1 MLDFKAE
8 FLTQYFDTVEPKEFY
23 RSIFPEG
30 ELQGKGEHIQ
40 GKYNAIAVELM
51 AMTENGKNTKRYT
64 ITDDLNMIDELLKH
78 DDFVL
83 LSPISYAGRAR
94 KSENARFIYAVAIDL
109 DGVRKKEHM
118 IDLFYQMDGNG
129 PSNHL
134 PKPTYIVNSGN
145 GLHLYYV
152 LEKPIP
158 CFKNIIDQL
167 TKLKN
172 NLTKKVWNGYVTDLS
187 EKVQYQSI
195 FQGFRLV
202 GGVTKNGGRTKAYEI
217 GERVSLEYLNQFVQ
231 EENRVTEFAYKSE
244 LTLDKAKEKYP
255 DWYEKRIMRG
265 EKKGRW
271 TVKRDLY
278 EWWKR
283 KLQSEVIEGHRY
295 YGMMCLAIYAKKCG
309 LSLEELERDAFSLVE
324 YLDKMTSEEDNHFT
338 RLDVMSA
345 LEMFNDDYVTFPIK
359 TISDLTGV
367 YIQKN
372 KRNYRKQ
379 NMHLKG
385 ARALQEIY
393 NPDWRKGNGRPDKE
407 QLVRQ
412 YIRENPTAKVTEI
425 AKTLKVSRPTV
436 YKYMRYREGED
447 QLLYPEIQ
455 VSNDP
460 KADEK
465 SIGKYGMMAL
475 NYLKEN
481 YLYRFNQ
488 LQIEGN
494 LMPLMHQVN
503 DEAYKKLE
511 VLQEQMLKSNPIED
525 IKNTYQTYQYRNMIR
540 TQAEDIVIR
549 EIVYQER

>member
-1 MLDFKAE
+1 MTDIKADY
-8 FLTQYFDTVEPKEFY
+8 LTQFFDEIEPKEFY

-30 ELQGKGEHIQ
+30 ELQGKGDHIP
-40 GKYNAIAVELM
+40 GKYNGIAVELLPM
-51 AMTENGKNTKRYT
+51 NEKGKNTRRYT
-64 ITDDLNMIDELLKH
+64 ITDDLEMIDELLEH
-78 DDFVL
+78 EDFIL

-94 KSENARFIYAVAIDL
+94 KSENARFIYAIAIDL

-118 IDLFYQMDGNG
+118 TDLFYQMDGNG
-129 PSNHL
+129 PSNHI

-152 LEKPIP
+152 LEKPVP

-217 GERVSLEYLNQFVQ
+217 GNKVSIEYLNQFVL
-231 EENRVTEFAYKSE
+231 EENRVIEFAYKSE

-255 DWYEKRIMRG
+255 DWYEKRIVKG

-271 TVKRDLY
+271 TAKRDLY
-278 EWWKR
+278 EWWKG
-283 KLQSEVIEGHRY
+283 KLKSEIIEGHRY

-309 LSLEELERDAFSLVE
+309 ICFEELEKDAFSLVDH
-324 YLDKMTSEEDNHFT
+324 LDKMTSAEDNHFT
-338 RLDVMSA
+338 RSDVLSA

-359 TISDLTGV
+359 TISELTGV
-367 YIQKN
+367 HIQRN

-379 NMHLKG
+379 EMHLKG

-393 NPDWRKGNGRPDKE
+393 NPNWRDGNGRPDKKKM
-407 QLVRQ
+407 VRD
-412 YIRENPTAKVTEI
+412 YIKDNPTAKVTEI
-425 AKTLKVSRPTV
+425 AKALNVSRPTV
-436 YKYMRYREGED
+436 YKYIEYAEGEN
-447 QLLYPEIQ
+447 QLLYPKLQ
-455 VSNDP
+455 VSDDP
-460 KADEK
+460 EADK
-465 SIGKYGMMAL
+465 KPLGKYGMMAL
-475 NYLKEN
+475 DYLKQN
-481 YLYRFNQ
+481 HLYRFSQ
-488 LQIEGN
+488 LQMEGE
-494 LMPLMHQVN
+494 LIPLMHQVN
-503 DEAYKKLE
+503 EEAYQKLE
-511 VLQEQMLKSNPIED
+511 MLQEQMLKANPIPNPED
-525 IKNTYQTYQYRNMIR
+525 TYQTYQHRDMIR
-540 TQAEDIVIR
+540 TQAEEIVLK

>member
-1 MLDFKAE
+1 MSDIKADY
-8 FLTQYFDTVEPKEFY
+8 LTQFFDEIEPKEFY

-30 ELQGKGEHIQ
+30 ELQKKGEHLK
-40 GKYNAIAVELM
+40 GKYNVIAVELM
-51 AMTENGKNTKRYT
+51 PMTEKGKNTRRYT
-64 ITDDLNMIDELLKH
+64 ITDDLDMIDELVEH
-78 DDFVL
+78 EDFIL

-94 KSENARFIYAVAIDL
+94 KSENARFVYAIAIDL

-118 IDLFYQMDGNG
+118 TDLFYQMDGNG
-129 PSNHL
+129 PSNHI

-202 GGVTKNGGRTKAYEI
+202 GGVTKNGGRTRAYEI
-217 GERVSLEYLNQFVQ
+217 GKKVSIEYLNQFVQ

-255 DWYEKRIMRG
+255 DWYEKRIVKG

-271 TVKRDLY
+271 TAKRDLY
-278 EWWKR
+278 EWWKG
-283 KLQSEVIEGHRY
+283 KLQSEIIEGHRY

-309 LSLEELERDAFSLVE
+309 LSLEELEQDAFSLVDH
-324 YLDKMTSEEDNHFT
+324 LDKITSTEDNHFT
-338 RLDVMSA
+338 RSDVLSA

-359 TISDLTGV
+359 TISELTGV

-372 KRNYRKQ
+372 KRNNRKQ
-379 NMHLKG
+379 IIHLKL
-385 ARALQEIY
+385 ARNQLAMLKELGEVSQ
-393 NPDWRKGNGRPDKE
+393 GRPDKE
-407 QLVRQ
+407 RLVKD
-412 YIRENPTAKVTEI
+412 YIRKNPKAKVTEI
-425 AKTLKVSRPTV
+425 AKALNVSRPTV
-436 YKYMRYREGED
+436 YKYIEYAEGED
-447 QLLYPEIQ
+447 QLLYPKIQ

-460 KADEK
+460 EADEK
-465 SIGKYGMMAL
+465 PLGKYGMMAL
-475 NYLKEN
+475 NYLKQN
-481 YLYRFNQ
+481 HLYRFNQ
-488 LQIEGN
+488 LQIEGE
-494 LMPLMHQVN
+494 LIPLMHQVN
-503 DEAYKKLE
+503 EEAYQKLE
-511 VLQEQMLKSNPIED
+511 MLQEQMLKVNPIPNPED
-525 IKNTYQTYQYRNMIR
+525 TYQTYQHRDMIR
-540 TQAEDIVIR
+540 TQAEEIVLR